1 MTTPRLAARVE
12 VSALIR
18 RVEGE
23 GGHGMVLARGDA
35 EAGAIL
41 LLLAERGT
49 PLLLL
54 ERVLVPSGDYRW
66 QRTGPRDL
74 GNPEALTTYIKRR
87 NSFDS
92 DLWVVELDIAGAER
106 FADEMISAG

>member
-1 MTTPRLAARVE
+1 MTGPRLATRVE

-18 RVEGE
+18 RIEGQ
-23 GGHGMVLARGDA
+23 GGHGMVLAHGDA

-41 LLLAERGT
+41 LLLAERGR
-49 PLLLL
+49 PVLLL

-66 QRTGPRDL
+66 QRTGPPEA
-74 GNPEALTTYIKRR
+74 GNPDALDAYIQRR
-87 NSFDS
+87 RGFDS

>member
-1 MTTPRLAARVE
+1 MTPRLATRVE

-18 RVEGE
+18 RIEGQ
-23 GGHGMVLARGDA
+23 GGHGMVLVKGDA
-35 EAGAIL
+35 ESGAIL

-49 PLLLL
+49 PATLL

-74 GNPEALTTYIKRR
+74 GNQEAFTSYIQRR
-87 NSFDS
+87 QSFDD
-92 DLWVVELDIAGAER
+92 DLWVVELDIAGVER

>member
-1 MTTPRLAARVE
+1 MRAPKLAARVE

-18 RVEGE
+18 RIEGE
-23 GGHGMVLARGDA
+23 GGHAAVLARGDG
-35 EAGAIL
+35 ESGAIL
-41 LLLAERGT
+41 MLLAERGV
-49 PLLLL
+49 PAMLI

-74 GNPEALTTYIKRR
+74 GNPEALATYIQRR
-87 NSFDS
+87 RSFDS
-92 DLWVVELDIAGAER
+92 DLWVVELDIAGVER